1 MGTEYLHA
9 KSGHIYIIGA
19 LFRKGALTF
28 ATSLEYDYYPPDTE
42 QNELYN
48 IFQLQY
54 CGMPYYI
61 IEIPQTES
69 SFNIVQKL
77 AKHNGLILVNGKPA
91 SANLN
96 DKPFGLLCNAE
107 QCFTL
112 ETIHDKDAGSGSW
125 MQQLKDEQESVR
137 QRLKITQT
145 DICNEQE
152 GH

>member
-1 MGTEYLHA
+1 MSTNLHA
-9 KSGHIYIIGA
+9 KTGHVYIIGA
-19 LFRKGALTF
+19 LFRQGTLSF

-42 QNELYN
+42 TNDLYN

-61 IEIPQTES
+61 IEIPQTHS
-69 SFNIVQKL
+69 SFDIIQNL
-77 AKHNGLILVNGKPA
+77 AKHNGLRLVNGKPA
-91 SANLN
+91 SSDNI
-96 DKPFGLLCNAE
+96 PFALVCNAE

-112 ETIHDKDAGSGSW
+112 ETIYTETSTGDW
-125 MQQLKDEQESVR
+125 TQQLKDEQESVR

>member
-1 MGTEYLHA
+1 MSTDLHA
-9 KSGHIYIIGA
+9 KSGHVYIIGA
-19 LFRKGALTF
+19 LFRKGTLSF
-28 ATSLEYDYYPPDTE
+28 ATSLEYDCYPPDTE
-42 QNELYN
+42 ANDLYN

-61 IEIPQTES
+61 IEIPHNG
-69 SFNIVQKL
+69 FDIVQKI
-77 AKHNGLILVNGKPA
+77 AKDNGLRLVNGKPA
-91 SANLN
+91 SADLT
-96 DKPFGLLCNAE
+96 PFRLVCNAE

-112 ETIHDKDAGSGSW
+112 ETIYDADMNPDNW
-125 MQQLKDEQESVR
+125 AQQLKDEQESVR